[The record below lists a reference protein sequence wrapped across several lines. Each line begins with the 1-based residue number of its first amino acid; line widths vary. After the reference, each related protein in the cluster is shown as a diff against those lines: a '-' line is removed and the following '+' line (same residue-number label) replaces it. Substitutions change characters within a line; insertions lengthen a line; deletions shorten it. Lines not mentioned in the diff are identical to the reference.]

1 MDGYP
6 DGSVDHNI
14 PLIFVAGLTSEPPNE
29 LPLVPELQEQATL
42 IRSELPPVE
51 GRDAEAV
58 GKYFHSVDASDAP
71 WNSRDTGRAYR
82 FRVRLAGR
90 V

>member
-6 DGSVDHNI
+6 GASLDHNI
-14 PLIFVAGLTSEPPNE
+14 PLIFVTGLTSE
-29 LPLVPELQEQATL
+29 LAPELQEQAIL

-58 GKYFHSVDASDAP
+58 WKYFLSVDASDAP
-71 WNSRDTGRAYR
+71 WNGRDTGRAYR
-82 FRVRLAGR
+82 FRVRTAGR

>member
-6 DGSVDHNI
+6 GASLDHNI
-14 PLIFVAGLTSEPPNE
+14 PLIFVTGLTSEPPHE
-29 LPLVPELQEQATL
+29 LPLAPELQEQAIL

-51 GRDAEAV
+51 GREAEAV
-58 GKYFHSVDASDAP
+58 GKYFLSVDASDTP
-71 WNSRDTGRAYR
+71 WNGRDTGRAYR
-82 FRVRLAGR
+82 FRVRTAGR